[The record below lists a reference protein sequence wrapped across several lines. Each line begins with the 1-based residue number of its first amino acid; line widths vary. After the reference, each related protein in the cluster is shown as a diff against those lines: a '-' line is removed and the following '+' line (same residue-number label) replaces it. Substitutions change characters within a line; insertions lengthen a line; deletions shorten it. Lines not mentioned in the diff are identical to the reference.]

1 MDHFSKSTFAD
12 FGNTGQITNLT
23 DKHTPRGLSPIEMEQ
38 LGLNA
43 TIATREKKKR
53 NNATRRAKLSM
64 MGQNIMTKARLE
76 PNYLEVEPL
85 NAINHVELNRVRA
98 NQERAALI
106 PPMPTFA
113 PPPPPNRSIPPMPKR
128 PLPKM
133 TANQEQKWQNYIR
146 EHPLPI
152 EGARRKTRRSL
163 RSLRKRKTH
172 RKRKALRK
180 RKTRNRQ

>member
-1 MDHFSKSTFAD
+1 MDHFSRSTFAD
-12 FGNTGQITNLT
+12 FGNTGHITNLT

-43 TIATREKKKR
+43 NFEAKKR
-53 NNATRRAKLSM
+53 SNALRKELHM
-64 MGQNIMTKARLE
+64 KGKNIMNKAMLKS
-76 PNYLEVEPL
+76 NDLEVEPL

-113 PPPPPNRSIPPMPKR
+113 PPPPPNRSIPPVPKR
-128 PLPKM
+128 SLPKM
-133 TANQEQKWQNYIR
+133 TAKQEQKWQNYIR
-146 EHPLPI
+146 EHSLPI

-163 RSLRKRKTH
+163 RKTLRKRKTH